1 MNYSKT
7 TTSFNFEKTDFNL
20 SKFLTKTTTHRKL
33 QEMEISTLLMCVN
46 YTLIKKE
53 IYNNKNINCN
63 SDSFNEIMSE
73 VYNRIFKP
81 LYLFLLSS
89 IVIFLLTSNNENK
102 NFKKI
107 KSFVFLLG
115 IITIVVSE
123 ITVDYSGKG
132 NLNTLVSILFPLLMF
147 LILYIL
153 FYKKVNYKKY

>member
-89 IVIFLLTSNNENK
+89 IVIFLLTFNNEKK

-107 KSFVFLLG
+107 KSFVKRFKLDVAVLPLEL
-115 IITIVVSE
+115 IW
-123 ITVDYSGKG
+123 KG
-132 NLNTLVSILFPLLMF
+132 QLKYIGFYFVSITYVFNF
-147 LILYIL
+147 IHFIL
-153 FYKKVNYKKY
+153 